1 MVINLTVFCYGITI
15 ASNNVMIPRLLEG
28 EKGEYFDLKIDEEEV
43 SWIASSCLVGS
54 YLIIFIS
61 NPISIRWGKRK
72 TMLFD
77 ILVFLVGTLV
87 NILSKDTIMLCIGR
101 LLMGKVKDKL
111 EDMDVLL
118 IFCHHP
124 NWAMIFIRSL

>member
-28 EKGEYFDLKIDEEEV
+28 EKGDYFDLKIDEEEV

-111 EDMDVLL
+111 EDMGHIIIL
-118 IFCHHP
+118 CHRP
-124 NWAMIFIRSL
+124 KWVMICIGSL

>member
-28 EKGEYFDLKIDEEEV
+28 EKGDYFDLKIDEEEV

-87 NILSKDTIMLCIGR
+87 NILSKGTIMLCIGR
-101 LLMGKVKDKL
+101 LLMGIVKDKL
-111 EDMDVLL
+111 EDMDVSL
-118 IFCHHP
+118 IFCH
-124 NWAMIFIRSL
+124 

>member
-28 EKGEYFDLKIDEEEV
+28 EKGDYFDLKIDEEEV

-111 EDMDVLL
+111 EDDGR
-118 IFCHHP
+118 ITNFF
-124 NWAMIFIRSL
+124 AIIRSGP

>member
-28 EKGEYFDLKIDEEEV
+28 EKGDYFDLKIDEEEV

-87 NILSKDTIMLCIGR
+87 NILSKDTILLCIGR

-111 EDMDVLL
+111 EDMDVSL
-118 IFCHHP
+118 IFCHRP
-124 NWAMIFIRSL
+124 KWAMIFIRSL

>member
-28 EKGEYFDLKIDEEEV
+28 EKGDYFDLKIDEEEV

-111 EDMDVLL
+111 EDMDVSL
-118 IFCHHP
+118 IFCHRP
-124 NWAMIFIRSL
+124 KWSMIFMREL

>member
-28 EKGEYFDLKIDEEEV
+28 EKGDYFDLKIDEEEV

-111 EDMDVLL
+111 EDMDVSL
-118 IFCHHP
+118 IFCHRP
-124 NWAMIFIRSL
+124 KWAMIFIRSL

>member
-1 MVINLTVFCYGITI
+1 
-15 ASNNVMIPRLLEG
+15 MIPRLLEG
-28 EKGEYFDLKIDEEEV
+28 EKGDYFDLKIDEEEV

-87 NILSKDTIMLCIGR
+87 NILSKGTIMLCIGR
-101 LLMGKVKDKL
+101 LLMGIVKDKL
-111 EDMDVLL
+111 EDMDVSL
-118 IFCHHP
+118 IFCHRPKVGHDFHKVTGGP
-124 NWAMIFIRSL
+124 I

>member
-101 LLMGKVKDKL
+101 LLMGKVKDKP
-111 EDMDVLL
+111 EDMDVSL
-118 IFCHHP
+118 IFCHRP
-124 NWAMIFIRSL
+124 KWAMIFKRSL

>member
-1 MVINLTVFCYGITI
+1 MINLTVFCYGITI

-28 EKGEYFDLKIDEEEV
+28 EKGDYFDLKIDEEEV

-111 EDMDVLL
+111 EDMDVSL
-118 IFCHHP
+118 IFCHRP
-124 NWAMIFIRSL
+124 KWAMISKGLL

>member
-28 EKGEYFDLKIDEEEV
+28 EKGDYFDLKIDEEEV

-111 EDMDVLL
+111 EDMDVSL
-118 IFCHHP
+118 IFCHRLK
-124 NWAMIFIRSL
+124 WAMMFIRSL

>member
-111 EDMDVLL
+111 EDMDASL
-118 IFCHHP
+118 IFCHRP
-124 NWAMIFIRSL
+124 KWAMIFIRSL

>member
-28 EKGEYFDLKIDEEEV
+28 EKGDYFDLKIDEEEV

-111 EDMDVLL
+111 EDMDASL
-118 IFCHHP
+118 IFCHRP
-124 NWAMIFIRSL
+124 KWAMIFIRSL